1 MVYHCVQPP
10 YTRWTQEFP
19 ALNGAVVDAFA
30 AAGAKLVL
38 ADNLYR
44 YGTAGR
50 PLAENLPFAATD
62 PKGRLRAALATQLL
76 AAHEAGRLR
85 VTLGLAS
92 DYFGPS
98 GVDSGLGAA
107 FFGRLVA
114 GKRAQWIGRLDQ
126 PHAASYLPDVGRG
139 LVTLGRRD
147 EADGRAW
154 HLPAAAPTGR
164 ELLRLTGE
172 ALGRPATAQV
182 APRAL
187 LRAVGV
193 VRPMFRELAHVA
205 YQWERPWVVDSTAY
219 ERAFGPAGPNA
230 AARGGGGDGAVVG
243 GPVVGLIHRRPPSGW
258 IRSSNAAA
266 HASSDFHRST
276 YRRPPS
282 GVRTHRCSRLPA
294 SGSGPRLSR
303 RPPRSTSGP
312 GPGWPARRCRRRRPA
327 GSGPGG
333 RRCRGPT
340 SARPPATDPS
350 TR

>member
-1 MVYHCVQPP
+1 MSSTPAGAAAGGLAVVLGARGGIGSAVLAELVRLGIPARAVGRSIRPEQVPAGVATLAADVSTADGAAAAVRGAAVVYHCVQPP

-19 ALNGAVVDAFA
+19 ALNRAVVDAVA
-30 AAGAKLVL
+30 AAGAKLVF

-44 YGTAGR
+44 YGPAGR
-50 PLAENLPFAATD
+50 PLAEDLPFAATD
-62 PKGRLRAALATQLL
+62 PKGRLRAAMATQLL

-114 GKRAQWIGRLDQ
+114 GKKAQWIGRLDQ

-219 ERAFGPAGPNA
+219 ERAFGPAGATPLPE
-230 AARGGGGDGAVVG
+230 AVGETVRWWEG
-243 GPVVGLIHRRPPSGW
+243 
-258 IRSSNAAA
+258 RSSA
-266 HASSDFHRST
+266 
-276 YRRPPS
+276 
-282 GVRTHRCSRLPA
+282 
-294 SGSGPRLSR
+294 
-303 RPPRSTSGP
+303 
-312 GPGWPARRCRRRRPA
+312 
-327 GSGPGG
+327 
-333 RRCRGPT
+333 
-340 SARPPATDPS
+340 
-350 TR
+350 

>member
-1 MVYHCVQPP
+1 MSPTPAGAAAGGLAVVLGARGGIGSAVLAELVRLGIPTRAVGRSIRPEQVPAGVATLAADVSTPDGAGAAVHGAAVVHHCAQPP

-19 ALNGAVVDAFA
+19 ALNRAVVDAVA
-30 AAGAKLVL
+30 AAGAKLVF

-44 YGTAGR
+44 YGPVDR
-50 PLAENLPFAATD
+50 PLAEDLPFAATD

-76 AAHEAGRLR
+76 ADHQAGRLR

-98 GVDSGLGAA
+98 SVDSGLGAA

-114 GKRAQWIGRLDQ
+114 GKKAQWIGRLDQ
-126 PHAASYLPDVGRG
+126 PHAASYLPDVARG

-172 ALGRPATAQV
+172 ALGRPAAAQV

-219 ERAFGPAGPNA
+219 EQAFGPAGATPLPEA
-230 AARGGGGDGAVVG
+230 VGETVRWWEAR
-243 GPVVGLIHRRPPSGW
+243 S
-258 IRSSNAAA
+258 
-266 HASSDFHRST
+266 
-276 YRRPPS
+276 
-282 GVRTHRCSRLPA
+282 
-294 SGSGPRLSR
+294 
-303 RPPRSTSGP
+303 
-312 GPGWPARRCRRRRPA
+312 
-327 GSGPGG
+327 
-333 RRCRGPT
+333 
-340 SARPPATDPS
+340 
-350 TR
+350 